1 MTEKKDQQVSVLTPD
16 LTIELLSREIP
27 EPTGRQVLIE
37 VRSVGVCGSDIHYFA
52 EGRIGP
58 YIVENDIV
66 LGHEAS
72 GVIVGLGPDVVNH
85 TLGQRVAIEPGVPCG
100 NCEMCITGKYNL
112 CPDVEFF
119 ATPPFDGAFSEYV
132 VINEN
137 FAHPVPDNLSDNAAA
152 LIEPLSVGVWAC
164 QKAGISPGQRVLIA
178 GAGPIGIVNAMV
190 ARERGANEI
199 HIFDINEDRL
209 RHAQKLGFTTSVN
222 APVPANLSEQF
233 HVFLDCT
240 GHPAAINA
248 GFHAT
253 RPSGTVV
260 LVGMAADGS
269 VPLPVDLIQGKE
281 LWVTGT
287 FRYAHTYPTAIELAS
302 SGRVDL
308 DSLVSATY
316 QLTQAED
323 ALTHARRHPADL
335 KVMVKPTLESG

>member
-1 MTEKKDQQVSVLTPD
+1 MMQQSEQQVSVLTSN
-16 LTIELLSREIP
+16 LTVELRSRAIP
-27 EPTGRQVLIE
+27 TPTGRQVLIR
-37 VRSVGVCGSDIHYFA
+37 VKSVGVCGSDIHYFA

-72 GVIVGLGPDVVNH
+72 GVIVGLGPDVEH
-85 TLGQRVAIEPGVPCG
+85 REIGQRVAIEPGVPCG
-100 NCEMCITGKYNL
+100 KCELCTTGKYNL

-137 FAHPVPDNLSDNAAA
+137 YAHPVPNNLSNDAAA

-164 QKAGISPGQRVLIA
+164 QKAGVSLGQRVLIA

-190 ARERGANEI
+190 ARACGAGEI
-199 HIFDINEDRL
+199 HLYDINEDRL
-209 RHAQKLGFTTSVN
+209 RSAQKLGFTTSVT
-222 APVPANLSEQF
+222 APTTTILSEQF

-240 GHPAAINA
+240 GHPAAITA
-248 GFHAT
+248 GFHAI

-260 LVGMAADGS
+260 LVGMSANGS
-269 VPLPVDLIQGKE
+269 IPLPVDLIQGKE

-287 FRYAHTYPTAIELAS
+287 FRYAHAYPTAIDLAAR
-302 SGRVDL
+302 GLVDL

-316 QLTQAED
+316 LLPQSED

-335 KVMVKPTLESG
+335 KVMVHPTIDN